1 MKINSILF
9 AGCAVVLAA
18 LSSCADDDFVTTI
31 ANLEDYAPQK
41 DYSKFNLGSYN
52 PLKTYVNYSAN
63 PDFKLGIAVTAS
75 QYAEKTGVFLLANDN
90 FDEVVAGNAMKMDQC
105 VSADGAMDFSK
116 VETFV
121 DAAYDAERTVYGHTL
136 AWHSQQPKKWLESLI
151 ADKVMSLEQMDE
163 DIFEYTFDDGASFGG
178 WGNGSTIAIGDG
190 GVDGSKCLNITNPSA
205 VNFWEAQA
213 AIDMAYEADRDYELQ
228 LSVRATGEGT
238 LRAGFQNSSNYA
250 GCGDFP
256 PVSFSTEWKTVKVT
270 ATATEGVNRFLFSY
284 GDFAGTIYLDDV
296 KLIKKAKGGNKSATI
311 FTQPVEVQMASLFND
326 DFSLNK
332 SGSLNL
338 HAIAVHSTDK
348 IKETWDN
355 QFFMKATKP
364 FKAGDVT
371 KVKFSYRAT
380 KKAKASTQ
388 IHSMPGTYLHWMAI
402 GDVNFTEEWQDFEAN
417 FTIPNEA
424 GEAGQTIAFNL
435 SELAQAN
442 DYYFDNISWTTVS
455 GEELINNGNCEGDD
469 VSCFFAT
476 VGQKGPSEAK
486 IEEIAFPSIVV
497 RASDKVKD
505 AWDNQF
511 FIVAN
516 QELQAGT
523 VTKIS
528 FKYKAT
534 AAAKA
539 STQCHTTPGNYIHW
553 LAIGD
558 VNFTKEWQDFSLDF
572 TIPEECRDKGMKT
585 IAFNL
590 NEYAKA
596 NDYYFRD
603 IVWTLSTGESLINN
617 GDLTGDDFSSF
628 VSRYYGKGDVN
639 PDPEEISVF
648 EKIDENA
655 VVIKLTPE
663 EKKEILADAM
673 SKWIEG
679 MMKACDGRVKAW
691 DVVNEAISGA
701 DTDGDGKY
709 DLQHAENASDND
721 KKSCFY
727 WQDYL
732 GDVDYVRI
740 AVSRARQYFAATGG
754 NPSELKLFVND
765 YNLESNWDDNA
776 KLKSL
781 IKWCGEWENDTV
793 KIDGLGTQMH
803 VSYDAREGALDS
815 QKKHIKQMFELM
827 AATGKLVRVSE
838 LDMGYIDSKGNSV
851 KTVDITVEQEAQMAE
866 FYKYIVKT
874 YFEVVPAAQRYGI
887 THWSMTDSP
896 EGSGWRGG
904 DPIGLWTGTYERKPA
919 YAGYAEGLQE
929 GSGAAK

>member
-1 MKINSILF
+1 MMIRCSTSYRQTIGDSWSERQNTNKEINSMKINSILF

-105 VSADGAMDFSK
+105 VSSKDGSMDFGK
-116 VETFV
+116 VVTFI
-121 DAAYDAERTVYGHTL
+121 DAAEYAGLSVYGHTL
-136 AWHSQQPKKWLESLI
+136 AWHSQQPKKWLTSLI
-151 ADKVMSLEQMDE
+151 ASKGGSGTAVKQDPMLFEVDFNKDETLAGNGVSFYQYVNEGPDGSRCFKLDCPSVGATNDWDAQIQIGADFEAGVKYAVEFDVKGTESGDRGMSHEGVEPANYGAGGYSVSTDWQHVTILYTTGAAGGRFHFNLGKFPGTIWIDNFKIYNKDLYDQQQPVEVEDVLYSFDDDVNFVGNGESFFQIAAEGPNGSKCFKLDCPSVGAKDAWDAQLQVGYEFVEGTEYIVSMKVKGTADASLGMSHEGIANPNWGAANFNVTTEWSNVRYTYKPAAEGGKFQFNLGKYEGTIWIDDFKISHME
-163 DIFEYTFDDGASFGG
+163 EPIISTPGEEVVIVNEAVLYTFDDDVNFVGNGASFFQ
-178 WGNGSTIAIGDG
+178 IAAEGPE
-190 GVDGSKCLNITNPSA
+190 GSKCFKLDCPS
-205 VNFWEAQA
+205 
-213 AIDMAYEADRDYELQ
+213 
-228 LSVRATGEGT
+228 
-238 LRAGFQNSSNYA
+238 
-250 GCGDFP
+250 
-256 PVSFSTEWKTVKVT
+256 
-270 ATATEGVNRFLFSY
+270 
-284 GDFAGTIYLDDV
+284 
-296 KLIKKAKGGNKSATI
+296 
-311 FTQPVEVQMASLFND
+311 
-326 DFSLNK
+326 
-332 SGSLNL
+332 
-338 HAIAVHSTDK
+338 
-348 IKETWDN
+348 
-355 QFFMKATKP
+355 
-364 FKAGDVT
+364 
-371 KVKFSYRAT
+371 
-380 KKAKASTQ
+380 
-388 IHSMPGTYLHWMAI
+388 
-402 GDVNFTEEWQDFEAN
+402 
-417 FTIPNEA
+417 
-424 GEAGQTIAFNL
+424 
-435 SELAQAN
+435 
-442 DYYFDNISWTTVS
+442 
-455 GEELINNGNCEGDD
+455 
-469 VSCFFAT
+469 
-476 VGQKGPSEAK
+476 VGA
-486 IEEIAFPSIVV
+486 
-497 RASDKVKD
+497 KD
-505 AWDNQF
+505 AWDAQ
-511 FIVAN
+511 
-516 QELQAGT
+516 LQVGYEFVAGT
-523 VTKIS
+523 AYKVSMKIKGTEATSLGMSHEGIASPNWGAANFNVTTEWS
-528 FKYKAT
+528 DVEYSYTPT
-534 AAAKA
+534 ADGGKF
-539 STQCHTTPGNYIHW
+539 Q
-553 LAIGD
+553 
-558 VNFTKEWQDFSLDF
+558 
-572 TIPEECRDKGMKT
+572 
-585 IAFNL
+585 FNL
-590 NEYAKA
+590 GAYPG
-596 NDYYFRD
+596 
-603 IVWTLSTGESLINN
+603 TLWI
-617 GDLTGDDFSSF
+617 DDFKITFES
-628 VSRYYGKGDVN
+628 K
-639 PDPEEISVF
+639 EIIGGTELS
-648 EKIDENA
+648 
-655 VVIKLTPE
+655 PE

-673 SKWIEG
+673 SKWIKG
-679 MMKACDGRVKAW
+679 MMEACDGRVKAW

-709 DLQHAENASDND
+709 DLQHEATASADDAD
-721 KKSCFY
+721 KCFY

-740 AVSRARQYFAATGG
+740 AVSRARQYFKAYGG
-754 NPSELKLFVND
+754 NPDELKLFVND

-781 IKWCGEWENDTV
+781 IKWCAAWENDTV